1 MSAILPGHP
10 KQKLLFAIVSDLD
23 EAVRTGMKTLVHEL
37 AASRQW
43 VIAPP
48 CFVESKE
55 EPQDISGNDV
65 ALETVGG
72 YLEIY
77 SAWSPWKVPRDIDL
91 QHLDEVEGLVGA
103 LRDLSRR
110 WKLEIEFE
118 LDGKFVGAIVEG
130 EMDRLLSVG
139 LLDEWRRHLK

>member
-1 MSAILPGHP
+1 MSVILPGHP
-10 KQKLLFAIVSDLD
+10 TQKLLFTIVSDLD
-23 EAVRTGMKTLVHEL
+23 DTIRADMKTLVHEL

-43 VIAPP
+43 VIGPP
-48 CFVESKE
+48 QFVDSKE
-55 EPQDISGNDV
+55 EPQHTSGNDV
-65 ALETVGG
+65 VIETVGG

-77 SAWSPWKVPRDIDL
+77 SAWPPWKVPRDIDL
-91 QHLDEVEGLVGA
+91 QHLDEVEGLVAA

-110 WKLEIEFE
+110 RKLEIEFE
-118 LDGKFVGAIVEG
+118 LDGTFVGAIVEG